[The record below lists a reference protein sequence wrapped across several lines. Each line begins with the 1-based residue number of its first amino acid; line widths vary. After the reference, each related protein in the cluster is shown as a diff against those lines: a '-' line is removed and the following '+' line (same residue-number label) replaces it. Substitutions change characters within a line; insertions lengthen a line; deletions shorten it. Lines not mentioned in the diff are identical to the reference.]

1 MDTPQERRP
10 AMNSELGADDRERA
24 FAAASGVLEP
34 ADGGLLGI
42 AWLNRDLAWL
52 FVLRVLRSISQ
63 GYLGIILPLYLVALG
78 YGAVSLGVLL
88 GFSAIAAAGISM
100 LVGVLADRFGR
111 KNCLIAISLMLGG
124 GAVAFAFAHSFTW
137 IVVFAAIGSIG
148 RGGAL
153 AGGAWGPFYPAVQAL
168 VAERTTDYNRTRV
181 FGAFSFVGVGAA
193 AAGTLLAGLPSMLHR
208 IAATPELVTYRA
220 LFVFAGILGLA
231 MGFAVIPV
239 HEDRAAARV
248 ARESAAETAAAANAP
263 GMRLG
268 LSRESWRLI
277 VRFMITN
284 ATNGLAIGMLGPFV
298 VYWFYRRFG
307 ASSAQLAEAFF
318 ILNLVSAIPYL
329 MAGRLALLLGS
340 VRSVVITRAISTVL
354 LFMVVLMPTF
364 AWAAAVYGVRA
375 IFNMLSIPV
384 RQSYLMGVIAPAERS
399 SASGFAN
406 FPSQVM
412 SAVGPYIAGL
422 FMEHLYLSL
431 PLEFAAAMQAL
442 NTFLYWAFF
451 RNVLPPEE
459 IVNGTEK

>member
-1 MDTPQERRP
+1 
-10 AMNSELGADDRERA
+10 
-24 FAAASGVLEP
+24 
-34 ADGGLLGI
+34 
-42 AWLNRDLAWL
+42 
-52 FVLRVLRSISQ
+52 
-63 GYLGIILPLYLVALG
+63 
-78 YGAVSLGVLL
+78 
-88 GFSAIAAAGISM
+88 
-100 LVGVLADRFGR
+100 
-111 KNCLIAISLMLGG
+111 
-124 GAVAFAFAHSFTW
+124 
-137 IVVFAAIGSIG
+137 AAIGSLG

-181 FGAFSFVGVGAA
+181 FGAFSFVGVFAA
-193 AAGTLLAGLPSMLHR
+193 AAGTLLAALPSLLHR
-208 IAATPELVTYRA
+208 LAAMPDLETYRV
-220 LFVFAGILGLA
+220 LFIFAGLLGIA
-231 MGFAVIPV
+231 MAFAVIPV

-248 ARESAAETAAAANAP
+248 ARETAAEIAAASNAP

-268 LSRESWRLI
+268 LSRGSWRLI
-277 VRFMITN
+277 IRFMITN

-307 ASSAQLAEAFF
+307 VGSAELAEAFF
-318 ILNLVSAIPYL
+318 VLNLVSAIPYL

-340 VRSVVITRAISTVL
+340 VRSVVVTRAISTVL

-364 AWAAAVYGVRA
+364 LWAAAIYGVRA

-384 RQSYLMGVIAPAERS
+384 RQSYLMGVIPPAERS

-442 NTFLYWAFF
+442 NTFLYWLFF

-459 IVNGTEK
+459 MNGGG

>member
-1 MDTPQERRP
+1 MKVESKPDPID
-10 AMNSELGADDRERA
+10 AAAAA
-24 FAAASGVLEP
+24 FAAAPSVTEP
-34 ADGGLLGI
+34 ADGGILGL

-63 GYLGIILPLYLVALG
+63 GYLGIILPLYLVGLG
-78 YGAVSLGVLL
+78 YGAVALGILL
-88 GFSAIAAAGISM
+88 GFSAVAAAGISM
-100 LVGVLADRFGR
+100 SVGMLADRFGR
-111 KNCLIAISLMLGG
+111 KNCLMAISVMLGI
-124 GAVAFAFAHSFTW
+124 GAIAFAFAGSFTW
-137 IVVFAAIGSIG
+137 IVIFASIGSIG

-181 FGAFSFVGVGAA
+181 FGAFSFVGVMAA
-193 AAGTLLAGLPSMLHR
+193 AAGTLLAGLPSVLHR
-208 IAATPELVTYRA
+208 MAAMPELETYRI
-220 LFVFAGILGLA
+220 LFVFAGVLGFA
-231 MGFAVIPV
+231 MAFAVIPV
-239 HEDRAAARV
+239 HEDHTAARH
-248 ARESAAETAAAANAP
+248 AQKIAASAAVASNSP
-263 GMRLG
+263 GLRLG
-268 LSRESWRLI
+268 LSPRSWQLI
-277 VRFMITN
+277 IRFMITN

-307 ASSAQLAEAFF
+307 VGSAELAEAFF
-318 ILNLVSAIPYL
+318 VLNVLSAIPYL
-329 MAGRLALLLGS
+329 MAGRIALMLGT
-340 VRSVVITRAISTVL
+340 VRSVVWTRGISTAL

-364 AWAAAVYGVRA
+364 VWAVALYGIRA

-384 RQSYLMGVIAPAERS
+384 RQSYLMGVIPPAERS

-431 PLEFAAAMQAL
+431 PLEFAAVMQGL
-442 NTFLYWAFF
+442 NTFLYWLFF

-459 IVNGTEK
+459 IVNDSN

>member
-1 MDTPQERRP
+1 
-10 AMNSELGADDRERA
+10 MNAGTSGEDRARA
-24 FAAASGVLEP
+24 FAAAPGVVEP
-34 ADGGLLGI
+34 ADGGVLGI
-42 AWLNRDLAWL
+42 AWLNRDLVWL

-78 YGAVSLGVLL
+78 YGAVALGILL

-100 LVGVLADRFGR
+100 SVGVLADRFGR
-111 KNCLIAISLMLGG
+111 KNCLMAISLMLGI
-124 GAVAFAFAHSFTW
+124 GAIAFAFAGSFTW
-137 IVVFAAIGSIG
+137 IVIFAAIGSIG

-181 FGAFSFVGVGAA
+181 FGAFSFVGVAAA
-193 AAGTLLAGLPSMLHR
+193 AAGTLLAGLPSVLQR
-208 IAATPELVTYRA
+208 AGAIPELETYRI
-220 LFVFAGILGLA
+220 LFVFAGLLGFA
-231 MGFAVIPV
+231 MALAVIPV
-239 HEDRAAARV
+239 HEDHAAARH
-248 ARESAAETAAAANAP
+248 AQKTAATAAAASNTP
-263 GMRLG
+263 GLRMG
-268 LSRESWRLI
+268 LSPGSWRLI
-277 VRFMITN
+277 IRFMITN
-284 ATNGLAIGMLGPFV
+284 TTNGLAIGMLGPFV

-307 ASSAQLAEAFF
+307 ATAAQLAEAFF
-318 ILNLVSAIPYL
+318 VLNLVSAIPYL
-329 MAGRLALLLGS
+329 LAGRIALMLGS
-340 VRSVVITRAISTVL
+340 VRSVVVTRTISTVL

-364 AWAAAVYGVRA
+364 VWAVALYGIRA

-384 RQSYLMGVIAPAERS
+384 RQSYLMGVIPPAERS

-442 NTFLYWAFF
+442 NTFLYWLFF

-459 IVNGTEK
+459 IEEQNEKGGR